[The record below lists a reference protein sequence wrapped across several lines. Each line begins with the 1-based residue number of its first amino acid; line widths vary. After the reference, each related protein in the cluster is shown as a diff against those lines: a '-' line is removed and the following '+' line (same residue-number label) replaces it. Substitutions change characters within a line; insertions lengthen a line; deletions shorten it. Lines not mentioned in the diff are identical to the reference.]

1 MGHGGAWLRSSIS
14 REDEGE
20 IIAMLKGKKENTPG
34 SWRSTGLHE
43 QTISLG
49 LGLGRGPLHQVPF
62 FKFWW

>member
-1 MGHGGAWLRSSIS
+1 MGAWLRSSIS